1 MEKRLRERVLSVGKT
16 TQRIRWRAVGPLG
29 VLIGLLLCSLCA
41 LATSYVYD
49 AGGRL
54 VAVSNDTGGSARY
67 TYDNIGN
74 LVAVDS
80 IAGQLTIFAF
90 SPGRGA
96 PGTPVT
102 IKGQGFST
110 TASQNAV
117 QFNGVAATV
126 STASSTELTVVVPSG
141 ATTGPIAITVG
152 SATAS
157 SAMNFVVDP
166 AAMAPAIDTVS
177 PTLLAIG
184 ESVTTTGKGFLPAQ
198 GQTSTLLNAR
208 AVSPTTL
215 SNTTIVFPA
224 PANVGSGKVTVTTP
238 YGSATSAQDVV
249 VVPPLIDKTQIE
261 SIKRLTIGAAPQPLS
276 VTASGNS
283 LAVLYDLTAGDYPSL
298 QFSGLGAVSVSY
310 SVYGPTNAKLASGSV
325 DVKDPSVHLPRTA
338 VSGTY
343 MLLLQPSQAPA
354 TWQLAVEK
362 AVLLG
367 VDGAVLTQSLT
378 GTAQSK
384 RFVFNAAKGQ
394 NLGLGLSDIV
404 ASTFITLQVIDSIG
418 SGVVERY
425 CYVSNHGC
433 QVNLSNLQGGTYT
446 VVVAPLLDGD
456 QTMQFKATLSTD
468 LVGNLPFNT
477 AKAMSLTRRGQN
489 ARLSFSGKAGQQGL
503 ALQFSGQNTAPANGT
518 VYYSVYAPDGS
529 QLDSIGVSGSGG
541 RLNLSRLPA
550 DGVYTVFV
558 DPYYGETANVTL
570 LFSSPITDT
579 MPINGTPGSYATSL
593 SGQNVSLN
601 FTATA
606 GQNLGFAL
614 SDIVAP
620 NATSPIY
627 LQVRDSSGTVVASQN
642 CYASN
647 HGCQVNLSSLAGGTY
662 SAIVSPPSDGDCKM
676 QFTSTLSADLNDSL
690 SLNTAKAMS
699 LTRRGQNARLSFS
712 GKAGQQGLAL
722 QVSGQST
729 APASANVYYTVY
741 APDGSQLNS
750 MVVTGSGALNLSQLP
765 ADGTYTVFVDPYYG
779 ETASA
784 TVLLSAPITD
794 TAQVDGTPGSYA
806 TTMPGQNVYLSFTA
820 TAGQNLG
827 LALSDIVTPNATSP
841 IDLKVSDPAGN
852 GVAYQSCYASN
863 HGCQVNLSNLA
874 GGKYTVVMSP
884 PSDGDQTMQFT
895 STLSADIADI
905 MPLNTAKAISLT
917 RHGQNARLSFSGKAG
932 QQGLALQVSGQSTAP
947 ASASVYYTVYAP
959 DGSQVSSIVVYGA
972 GTLNLSKLPA
982 DGTYTVFV
990 DPHYGETANA
1000 TLLLSAPITDT
1011 TPVDG
1016 TSSSYATSVTGQN
1029 VSLSFTAMAGQ
1040 SLGLALS
1047 DIVTPNTNSPIYLLV
1062 RDPNGTPVSYQY
1074 CYASYHGCQVNLS
1087 NLAGGTYTVVM
1098 SPPSDG
1104 DQTMQFTSTLSS
1116 DLVDSLPLNTA
1127 KAISLTRH
1135 GQNARLSFSGKAGQQ
1150 GLALSV
1156 SGQSTVPANAYVYYT
1171 VYAPNGALLNSVQIT
1186 GSGVL
1191 SLSKLPVD
1199 GTYTVFVDPYYGE
1212 TADATVLLSAPINGT
1227 MPVDGTPGSYA
1238 ATVPGQNV
1246 YLSFT
1251 ATAGQNLG
1259 FALSDIVTP
1268 NATSRIYLQVSDPS
1282 GIAVAFQSCYASIN
1296 GCQVNL
1302 ANLVGGTYT
1311 VVMSPPSDG
1320 NQTMQFTATLS
1331 ADLADN
1337 LPLNTAK
1344 AMSLT
1349 RRGQNARLSFSGK
1362 AGQQGLALQVSG
1374 QTTVP
1379 ASANVY
1385 YTVYAPDGS
1394 QVSGMAVGGG
1404 SGALSLSQLPADGT
1418 YTVFV
1423 DPHYGE
1429 LANATVLLSAP
1440 INGTMPVDGTP
1451 GSYATTVPGQNVYLS
1466 FTATAGQ
1473 YLGFTLSDIVTPNA
1487 TSPIN
1492 LQVIDSTG
1500 NAVAYASC
1508 YAYYRGCQVNL
1519 SNLVGGKYTVA
1530 LSPPSDGD
1538 QTMQFTARL
1547 SIDLADSL
1555 ALNTPK
1561 SMSLTRHG
1569 QNARLNFTATAGQNL
1584 GLALSDI
1591 VTPNATSLSLQVFD
1605 SIGTVVTNQSCY
1617 LVNNGCQ
1624 VNLSNLA
1631 GGTYAVV
1638 VSPPSDG
1645 DQTMQFTATLSAD
1658 LADILA
1664 LNTPKSMSLTR
1675 RGQNASL
1682 SFSGMADQ
1690 QGLELHVWGQSMLPV
1705 NSNSSVY
1712 YTVYAPD
1719 GSLLGSIGVT
1729 KSGVLGLSALPATGV
1744 YTVFVDPQYGET
1756 VNATVALSS
1765 RISDITP
1772 IDGTSGSY
1780 TTSMPGQ
1787 NVYLSFNANAGQ
1799 NLGLGLSDIVTPNA
1813 TSYIL
1818 LKVSDP
1824 NGNVVAVQTCFAVD
1838 NGCQVNLSNLAG
1850 GTYTVVMSPP
1860 SDGDQTMQFTAT
1872 LSTDLIDSLTLNTP
1886 KSVSLTR
1893 HGQNARLSFSATA
1906 GQQDLR
1912 LTVSGQSTMPAG
1924 RNVYYKI
1931 YAPDGSQV
1939 TGASVNAG
1947 AMLDLSGLPVTGTY
1961 TLLVDPIEGETI
1973 NATVSL
1979 SSPIKG
1985 ATSVGAAPGSY
1996 TTTVPGQSIY
2006 LSFTATAG
2014 QNLGLA
2020 LSDIVT
2026 PNSTSQMYLSVWDSA
2041 GNRVDDPS
2049 SSSSCYAVNNGCQS
2063 NLANLAGGT
2072 YTVIVSPPSDGD
2084 QTMKFTATLS
2094 TDLVDR
2100 LTLGAP
2106 KALSLTRRGQ
2116 NARLSFN
2123 GTVGQAL
2130 ALRVSGQSTAPV
2142 NGYVHYTVYAP
2153 DGSQFGDMWADTDG
2167 IVKLSKLPATG
2178 TYTVFVDPYF
2188 GETANATVLLSSV
2201 ITGTASVDGTSGSY
2215 STTVSGQSVYLNFN
2229 ASAGQNLG
2237 FALSDIVT
2245 SNSTSNMSLQVFD
2258 PDGQILT
2265 AQSCFAVNNG
2275 CQVNLP
2281 NLKAGTYAVAVSPP
2295 SDGDQTMKF
2304 TSTLSTDLADSL
2316 TLGTA
2321 KSVSLT
2327 RRGQNA
2333 RLSFNGTAGQQS
2345 LVLNVSGQ
2353 STVPAARGVYY
2364 TVYAPDGSQLNSA
2377 SITASG
2383 SVNLPK
2389 LPATGTYMVFVDPGY
2404 GETASASLL
2413 LSSSSAITG
2422 TVPVDGTSGNYTTTM
2437 SGQKVALSFTAT
2449 AGQNLGFALSDIATP
2464 NTTSNL
2470 SLQIADSAGNVVG
2483 SQTCAA
2489 ANNGCQVNLSS
2500 LKAGTYS
2507 AVVSPPTNGNQTM
2520 KFTATLSNDLAD
2532 SLTLGTAKAVSL
2544 TRRGQNARLSF
2555 SGTAGQQGL
2564 TLQVSGQS
2572 TVPTARGVYY
2582 TVYAP
2587 DGSQLNSASIT
2598 ASGSVNLSKLPT
2610 TGTYM
2615 VFVDPGYG
2623 ETASA
2628 SLLLSSAS
2636 AITGTVPVNG
2646 TPGSYATTAPGQKV
2660 ALSFTA
2666 TAGQNLGFAL
2676 SDIVTSNTTSTI
2688 ALQITDSAGN
2698 AVGSQTCAAANNGCQ
2713 VNLSNLKAS
2722 TYSVV
2727 VSPPSAGDQTMK
2739 FTATLST
2746 DLADSLVPGTAKAV
2760 SLTRRGQ
2767 NIRLS
2772 FSGTAGQQ
2780 GLALR
2785 VSGQSTVPA
2794 SRTVDYTVYA
2804 PDGSQLNT
2812 QSVATS
2818 GTLNLSKLPATGT
2831 YTVFVDPHYGETASA
2846 SVLLASAITGTVVVN
2861 GTPGSSA
2868 TTVPGQKV
2876 YLSFTATA
2884 GQNLGFAL
2892 SDVVTSNTT
2901 STMSLQIADPTGNA
2915 VSSQTCAA
2923 ANNGCQVNLSN
2934 LKAGTYSVVLSPPPD
2949 GDQTMKF
2956 TSTLSTDLTD
2966 RLVLGTAKAVSLTRR
2981 GQNTRLSFSG
2991 TAGQQGLVLRVSAQT
3006 TVPASRAVDYTV
3018 YAPDGSLL
3026 NTVSVSASG
3035 SLTLSKLPTTGT
3047 YTVFVDPHYGET
3059 VSSQLL
3065 VGTSSRSQAKDISHA
3080 NP

>member
-74 LVAVDS
+74 LVAVDN
-80 IAGQLTIFAF
+80 IAGQLAIFAF

-102 IKGQGFST
+102 IKGQGFSA

-157 SAMNFVVDP
+157 SAVNFIVDA
-166 AAMAPAIDTVS
+166 AAMAPTIDTVS

-184 ESVTTTGKGFLPAQ
+184 ESVTTTGKALLPVQ

-215 SNTTIVFPA
+215 SNTTIVFPV

-249 VVPPLIDKTQIE
+249 VVPAGIDKTQIE
-261 SIKRLTIGAAPQPLS
+261 SIKRLTLGAAPQTLS

-404 ASTFITLQVIDSIG
+404 ASTFVTLQVIDSIG

-503 ALQFSGQNTAPANGT
+503 ALQVSGQNTVPTNAN
-518 VYYSVYAPDGS
+518 VYYTVYAPDGS
-529 QLDSIGVSGSGG
+529 LLNITTMTGSGSGA
-541 RLNLSRLPA
+541 LNLSKLPA

-558 DPYYGETANVTL
+558 DPYYGETANATL
-570 LFSSPITDT
+570 LLSSPITDT
-579 MPINGTPGSYATSL
+579 TSIDGTPGSYATAVP
-593 SGQNVSLN
+593 GQNVSMS

-606 GQNLGFAL
+606 WQNLGFAL
-614 SDIVAP
+614 SDIVTP
-620 NATSPIY
+620 NATSY
-627 LQVRDSSGTVVASQN
+627 LSLQVRDPNGTPVASQY

-647 HGCQVNLSSLAGGTY
+647 HGCQLNLSNLAGGTY
-662 SAIVSPPSDGDCKM
+662 TVLVSPPSDGDQTM
-676 QFTSTLSADLNDSL
+676 QFTATLSADLADSL
-690 SLNTAKAMS
+690 PLNTAKAMS

-750 MVVTGSGALNLSQLP
+750 MVVAGSGALNLSQLP

-794 TAQVDGTPGSYA
+794 TVQVDGTPGSYA

-841 IDLKVSDPAGN
+841 INLKVSDPAGN

-874 GGKYTVVMSP
+874 SGTYTVVMSP

-895 STLSADIADI
+895 STLSADLADSL
-905 MPLNTAKAISLT
+905 PLNTAKAISLT

-959 DGSQVSSIVVYGA
+959 EGSQVSSIVVYGA
-972 GTLNLSKLPA
+972 DTLNLPKLPA
-982 DGTYTVFV
+982 DGIYTVFV

-1011 TPVDG
+1011 MPVDG
-1016 TSSSYATSVTGQN
+1016 TPSSYATTVTGQN
-1029 VSLSFTAMAGQ
+1029 VSLSFTAMTGQ

-1047 DIVTPNTNSPIYLLV
+1047 DIVTPNTTSPIYLLV

-1087 NLAGGTYTVVM
+1087 NVAGGTYTVVM
-1098 SPPSDG
+1098 SPPSGG

-1135 GQNARLSFSGKAGQQ
+1135 GQNARLSFSGTAGQQ
-1150 GLALSV
+1150 GLVLQV
-1156 SGQSTVPANAYVYYT
+1156 SGQSTAPANATVYYT
-1171 VYAPNGALLNSVQIT
+1171 VYAPDGSQLSSMAVSGNTGAM
-1186 GSGVL
+1186 GL
-1191 SLSKLPVD
+1191 SRLPAD
-1199 GTYTVFVDPYYGE
+1199 GKYTVFVDPYYGE
-1212 TADATVLLSAPINGT
+1212 TANATVALSSPITDTTPVDGTPGSYATTVPGQNVSLSFTATAGQNLGFALSDIVTPNTTSSIYLQVSGPNGNAVASQYCYASNHGCQVNLSNLAAGTYTVVMSPPSDGDQTMQFTSTLSADLTDSLSLNTAKAMSLTRRGQNARLSFSGTAGQQGLALQVSGQTTAPAGAKVYYTVYAPDGSQLSSMLVTGSGSGTLNLSKLPADGTYMVFVDPYYGETTNATVLLSAPINGT
-1227 MPVDGTPGSYA
+1227 TPIDGTPGSYA
-1238 ATVPGQNV
+1238 TTVPGQNV

-1268 NATSRIYLQVSDPS
+1268 NATSPIYLQVRDPS
-1282 GIAVAFQSCYASIN
+1282 GNTVASQYCYAS
-1296 GCQVNL
+1296 
-1302 ANLVGGTYT
+1302 
-1311 VVMSPPSDG
+1311 S
-1320 NQTMQFTATLS
+1320 
-1331 ADLADN
+1331 
-1337 LPLNTAK
+1337 
-1344 AMSLT
+1344 
-1349 RRGQNARLSFSGK
+1349 
-1362 AGQQGLALQVSG
+1362 
-1374 QTTVP
+1374 
-1379 ASANVY
+1379 
-1385 YTVYAPDGS
+1385 
-1394 QVSGMAVGGG
+1394 
-1404 SGALSLSQLPADGT
+1404 
-1418 YTVFV
+1418 
-1423 DPHYGE
+1423 
-1429 LANATVLLSAP
+1429 
-1440 INGTMPVDGTP
+1440 
-1451 GSYATTVPGQNVYLS
+1451 
-1466 FTATAGQ
+1466 
-1473 YLGFTLSDIVTPNA
+1473 
-1487 TSPIN
+1487 
-1492 LQVIDSTG
+1492 
-1500 NAVAYASC
+1500 
-1508 YAYYRGCQVNL
+1508 
-1519 SNLVGGKYTVA
+1519 
-1530 LSPPSDGD
+1530 
-1538 QTMQFTARL
+1538 
-1547 SIDLADSL
+1547 
-1555 ALNTPK
+1555 
-1561 SMSLTRHG
+1561 
-1569 QNARLNFTATAGQNL
+1569 
-1584 GLALSDI
+1584 
-1591 VTPNATSLSLQVFD
+1591 
-1605 SIGTVVTNQSCY
+1605 
-1617 LVNNGCQ
+1617 
-1624 VNLSNLA
+1624 
-1631 GGTYAVV
+1631 
-1638 VSPPSDG
+1638 
-1645 DQTMQFTATLSAD
+1645 
-1658 LADILA
+1658 
-1664 LNTPKSMSLTR
+1664 
-1675 RGQNASL
+1675 
-1682 SFSGMADQ
+1682 
-1690 QGLELHVWGQSMLPV
+1690 
-1705 NSNSSVY
+1705 
-1712 YTVYAPD
+1712 
-1719 GSLLGSIGVT
+1719 
-1729 KSGVLGLSALPATGV
+1729 
-1744 YTVFVDPQYGET
+1744 
-1756 VNATVALSS
+1756 
-1765 RISDITP
+1765 
-1772 IDGTSGSY
+1772 
-1780 TTSMPGQ
+1780 
-1787 NVYLSFNANAGQ
+1787 
-1799 NLGLGLSDIVTPNA
+1799 
-1813 TSYIL
+1813 
-1818 LKVSDP
+1818 
-1824 NGNVVAVQTCFAVD
+1824 

-1860 SDGDQTMQFTAT
+1860 SDGDQTMRFTSTLSVDLADILPLNKAKALSLARRGQNARLNFSGKAGQLGMALQVSGQSTAPANAYVYYTVYAPDGSQLNSTVVTDSRSVTLNLSKLPADGTYTVFVDPYYGETASATILLSSPITDTASIDGASGSYATSVPGQNVYLNFTAMAGQSLGLGLSSIVTPNTTSNMSMRVFDSAGKAVADNQYCYAQNDGCQVNLPNLVGGTYTVVVVPPSDGDQTMRFTST
-1872 LSTDLIDSLTLNTP
+1872 LSTDLNGTLTQGTA
-1886 KSVSLTR
+1886 KAVSLTR
-1893 HGQNARLSFSATA
+1893 RGQNARLSFKGTA
-1906 GQQDLR
+1906 GQA
-1912 LTVSGQSTMPAG
+1912 LTLSASGQSTVPANG
-1924 RNVYYKI
+1924 VVGYTV
-1931 YAPDGSQV
+1931 YAPDGSQLYGTWV
-1939 TGASVNAG
+1939 SADTALN
-1947 AMLDLSGLPVTGTY
+1947 LPNLPADGTY
-1961 TLLVDPIEGETI
+1961 TVFVDPSYGETI
-1973 NATVSL
+1973 NATVLL
-1979 SSPIKG
+1979 SQAITGTMPVDGSQ
-1985 ATSVGAAPGSY
+1985 GSY
-1996 TTTVPGQSIY
+1996 ATAIAGRNVY
-2006 LSFTATAG
+2006 LSFTASAG
-2014 QNLGLA
+2014 QNLGLG

-2026 PNSTSQMYLSVWDSA
+2026 PNAKSQISLQVFDPA
-2041 GNRVDDPS
+2041 GNALTSMP
-2049 SSSSCYAVNNGCQS
+2049 CYAANHGCDVNLS
-2063 NLANLAGGT
+2063 NLVGGA
-2072 YTVIVSPPSDGD
+2072 YTVVVSPPSDGD

-2094 TDLVDR
+2094 ADLAGS
-2100 LTLGAP
+2100 LTLGKVNAM
-2106 KALSLTRRGQ
+2106 SLTRPGQ
-2116 NARLSFN
+2116 NARLSFTGVAGQMLEMQVSRQSTVPAN
-2123 GTVGQAL
+2123 GTV
-2130 ALRVSGQSTAPV
+2130 
-2142 NGYVHYTVYAP
+2142 YYTVYAP
-2153 DGSQFGDMWADTDG
+2153 DGSQ
-2167 IVKLSKLPATG
+2167 LSSTVFDDSDETG
-2178 TYTVFVDPYF
+2178 TWSMPSLPSDGTYMIFVDPF
-2188 GETANATVLLSSV
+2188 HGATANANVSLSSP
-2201 ITGTASVDGTSGSY
+2201 INGTAPVDGASGSY
-2215 STTVSGQSVYLNFN
+2215 ATTMPGQNVYLSFN
-2229 ASAGQNLG
+2229 ATAGQNLG
-2237 FALSDIVT
+2237 MALSDIVT
-2245 SNSTSNMSLQVFD
+2245 PNSTSPMYLSIND
-2258 PDGQILT
+2258 PNG
-2265 AQSCFAVNNG
+2265 AFVVYQSCLAANNG
-2275 CQVNLP
+2275 CQLNLT
-2281 NLKAGTYAVAVSPP
+2281 NLLGGTYTAVIYPP

-2304 TSTLSTDLADSL
+2304 AATLSTDLTDSL

-2383 SVNLPK
+2383 SVNLSK
-2389 LPATGTYMVFVDPGY
+2389 LPTTGTYMVFVDPGY
-2404 GETASASLL
+2404 GETASASVL

-2422 TVPVDGTSGNYTTTM
+2422 TVPVDGTPGSYTTTM
-2437 SGQKVALSFTAT
+2437 SGQKVALNFTAT
-2449 AGQNLGFALSDIATP
+2449 AGQNLGFALSDIVTP

-2489 ANNGCQVNLSS
+2489 ANNGCQINLSS

-2520 KFTATLSNDLAD
+2520 KFTATLSSDLTG
-2532 SLTLGTAKAVSL
+2532 SLTLGTAKSVSL

-2572 TVPTARGVYY
+2572 TVPTTRGVYY

-2598 ASGSVNLSKLPT
+2598 ASGTVNLSKLPT

-2646 TPGSYATTAPGQKV
+2646 MPGSYATTAPGQKV

-2676 SDIVTSNTTSTI
+2676 SDIVTSNTTSNI
-2688 ALQITDSAGN
+2688 SLQITDSAGN

-2739 FTATLST
+2739 FTATLSS
-2746 DLADSLVPGTAKAV
+2746 DLTDSLVPGTAKAV

-2846 SVLLASAITGTVVVN
+2846 SVLLASAITGTVAVN

-2868 TTVPGQKV
+2868 TTV
-2876 YLSFTATA
+2876 
-2884 GQNLGFAL
+2884 
-2892 SDVVTSNTT
+2892 
-2901 STMSLQIADPTGNA
+2901 
-2915 VSSQTCAA
+2915 
-2923 ANNGCQVNLSN
+2923 
-2934 LKAGTYSVVLSPPPD
+2934 
-2949 GDQTMKF
+2949 
-2956 TSTLSTDLTD
+2956 
-2966 RLVLGTAKAVSLTRR
+2966 
-2981 GQNTRLSFSG
+2981 
-2991 TAGQQGLVLRVSAQT
+2991 
-3006 TVPASRAVDYTV
+3006 
-3018 YAPDGSLL
+3018 
-3026 NTVSVSASG
+3026 
-3035 SLTLSKLPTTGT
+3035 
-3047 YTVFVDPHYGET
+3047 
-3059 VSSQLL
+3059 
-3065 VGTSSRSQAKDISHA
+3065 
-3080 NP
+3080 

>member
-1 MEKRLRERVLSVGKT
+1 MGHRGNVAMEKRLRERVLSVGKT

-74 LVAVDS
+74 LVAVDR
-80 IAGQLTIFAF
+80 IAGQLAIFAF

-102 IKGQGFST
+102 IKGQGFSA

-157 SAMNFVVDP
+157 TAMNFVVDA
-166 AAMAPAIDTVS
+166 AAMAPTIDTVA

-224 PANVGSGKVTVTTP
+224 PANVGSGKVAITTP

-249 VVPPLIDKTQIE
+249 VVPAGIDKTQIE
-261 SIKRLTIGAAPQPLS
+261 SIKRLTIGAAPQAMS
-276 VTASGNS
+276 VTTAGNS

-310 SVYGPTNAKLASGSV
+310 SVYDPTNTKQVFSGSV
-325 DVKDPSVHLPRTA
+325 SVASTASVHLPR
-338 VSGTY
+338 VGISGTY
-343 MLLLQPSQAPA
+343 LVLLTPSQAPA
-354 TWQLAVEK
+354 TWQFAVEN
-362 AVLLG
+362 ATPLNVN
-367 VDGAVLTQSLT
+367 GAPLTQPII

-394 NLGLGLSDIV
+394 NLDLGLSEIV
-404 ASTFITLQVIDSIG
+404 TPNTKSGIYWQVFGSDGTLLASDH
-418 SGVVERY
+418 
-425 CYVSNHGC
+425 CYAYKQGC
-433 QVNLSNLQGGTYT
+433 EVNLSTLPNIAIATGTYT
-446 VVVAPLLDGD
+446 YTAVVSPPSDGD
-456 QTMQFKATLSTD
+456 QTMQFTATLSAD
-468 LVGNLPFNT
+468 L
-477 AKAMSLTRRGQN
+477 ADS
-489 ARLSFSGKAGQQGL
+489 
-503 ALQFSGQNTAPANGT
+503 AP
-518 VYYSVYAPDGS
+518 
-529 QLDSIGVSGSGG
+529 
-541 RLNLSRLPA
+541 
-550 DGVYTVFV
+550 V
-558 DPYYGETANVTL
+558 D
-570 LFSSPITDT
+570 
-579 MPINGTPGSYATSL
+579 GTPRSYATAEPGQYVYL
-593 SGQNVSLN
+593 S

-614 SDIVAP
+614 SDIVTP
-620 NATSPIY
+620 NATSYVY
-627 LQVRDSSGTVVASQN
+627 LQVSGPSYVGPQY
-642 CYASN
+642 CYASY
-647 HGCQVNLSSLAGGTY
+647 HGCQVNLSNLAAGTY
-662 SAIVSPPSDGDCKM
+662 TVVMSPPSDGDQTM
-676 QFTSTLSADLNDSL
+676 QFTATLSTDLADSL
-690 SLNTAKAMS
+690 PLNTAKAMS
-699 LTRRGQNARLSFS
+699 LTRRGQNARLSFN

-729 APASANVYYTVY
+729 APANADVYYTVY
-741 APDGSQLNS
+741 APDGSQVNS
-750 MVVTGSGALNLSQLP
+750 IVLTGSGGGTLNLSRLP
-765 ADGTYTVFVDPYYG
+765 VDGSYTVFVDPYYG
-779 ETASA
+779 ETANA
-784 TVLLSAPITD
+784 TVLLSTPITG
-794 TAQVDGTPGSYA
+794 TTPIDGTPGSYA
-806 TTMPGQNVYLSFTA
+806 TT
-820 TAGQNLG
+820 
-827 LALSDIVTPNATSP
+827 
-841 IDLKVSDPAGN
+841 
-852 GVAYQSCYASN
+852 
-863 HGCQVNLSNLA
+863 
-874 GGKYTVVMSP
+874 
-884 PSDGDQTMQFT
+884 
-895 STLSADIADI
+895 
-905 MPLNTAKAISLT
+905 
-917 RHGQNARLSFSGKAG
+917 
-932 QQGLALQVSGQSTAP
+932 
-947 ASASVYYTVYAP
+947 
-959 DGSQVSSIVVYGA
+959 
-972 GTLNLSKLPA
+972 
-982 DGTYTVFV
+982 
-990 DPHYGETANA
+990 E
-1000 TLLLSAPITDT
+1000 
-1011 TPVDG
+1011 
-1016 TSSSYATSVTGQN
+1016 
-1029 VSLSFTAMAGQ
+1029 
-1040 SLGLALS
+1040 
-1047 DIVTPNTNSPIYLLV
+1047 
-1062 RDPNGTPVSYQY
+1062 
-1074 CYASYHGCQVNLS
+1074 
-1087 NLAGGTYTVVM
+1087 
-1098 SPPSDG
+1098 
-1104 DQTMQFTSTLSS
+1104 
-1116 DLVDSLPLNTA
+1116 
-1127 KAISLTRH
+1127 
-1135 GQNARLSFSGKAGQQ
+1135 
-1150 GLALSV
+1150 
-1156 SGQSTVPANAYVYYT
+1156 
-1171 VYAPNGALLNSVQIT
+1171 
-1186 GSGVL
+1186 
-1191 SLSKLPVD
+1191 
-1199 GTYTVFVDPYYGE
+1199 
-1212 TADATVLLSAPINGT
+1212 
-1227 MPVDGTPGSYA
+1227 
-1238 ATVPGQNV
+1238 PGQNV

-1268 NATSRIYLQVSDPS
+1268 NAASPILLQVSDS
-1282 GIAVAFQSCYASIN
+1282 A
-1296 GCQVNL
+1296 
-1302 ANLVGGTYT
+1302 GTF
-1311 VVMSPPSDG
+1311 VV
-1320 NQTMQFTATLS
+1320 
-1331 ADLADN
+1331 
-1337 LPLNTAK
+1337 
-1344 AMSLT
+1344 
-1349 RRGQNARLSFSGK
+1349 
-1362 AGQQGLALQVSG
+1362 
-1374 QTTVP
+1374 
-1379 ASANVY
+1379 
-1385 YTVYAPDGS
+1385 
-1394 QVSGMAVGGG
+1394 
-1404 SGALSLSQLPADGT
+1404 
-1418 YTVFV
+1418 
-1423 DPHYGE
+1423 
-1429 LANATVLLSAP
+1429 
-1440 INGTMPVDGTP
+1440 
-1451 GSYATTVPGQNVYLS
+1451 
-1466 FTATAGQ
+1466 
-1473 YLGFTLSDIVTPNA
+1473 
-1487 TSPIN
+1487 
-1492 LQVIDSTG
+1492 
-1500 NAVAYASC
+1500 
-1508 YAYYRGCQVNL
+1508 
-1519 SNLVGGKYTVA
+1519 GKY
-1530 LSPPSDGD
+1530 
-1538 QTMQFTARL
+1538 
-1547 SIDLADSL
+1547 
-1555 ALNTPK
+1555 
-1561 SMSLTRHG
+1561 
-1569 QNARLNFTATAGQNL
+1569 
-1584 GLALSDI
+1584 
-1591 VTPNATSLSLQVFD
+1591 
-1605 SIGTVVTNQSCY
+1605 CY
-1617 LVNNGCQ
+1617 V
-1624 VNLSNLA
+1624 
-1631 GGTYAVV
+1631 
-1638 VSPPSDG
+1638 
-1645 DQTMQFTATLSAD
+1645 
-1658 LADILA
+1658 
-1664 LNTPKSMSLTR
+1664 
-1675 RGQNASL
+1675 
-1682 SFSGMADQ
+1682 
-1690 QGLELHVWGQSMLPV
+1690 
-1705 NSNSSVY
+1705 
-1712 YTVYAPD
+1712 
-1719 GSLLGSIGVT
+1719 
-1729 KSGVLGLSALPATGV
+1729 
-1744 YTVFVDPQYGET
+1744 
-1756 VNATVALSS
+1756 
-1765 RISDITP
+1765 
-1772 IDGTSGSY
+1772 
-1780 TTSMPGQ
+1780 
-1787 NVYLSFNANAGQ
+1787 
-1799 NLGLGLSDIVTPNA
+1799 
-1813 TSYIL
+1813 
-1818 LKVSDP
+1818 
-1824 NGNVVAVQTCFAVD
+1824 GN

-1872 LSTDLIDSLTLNTP
+1872 LSADLVDSLPLNTA
-1886 KSVSLTR
+1886 KTMSLTR
-1893 HGQNARLSFSATA
+1893 RGQNARLSFSGTA
-1906 GQQDLR
+1906 GQQGLA
-1912 LTVSGQSTMPAG
+1912 LSVSGQSTVPANG
-1924 RNVYYKI
+1924 HVDYTV

-1939 TGASVNAG
+1939 SSTVNNTVIST
-1947 AMLDLSGLPVTGTY
+1947 SGILNLPKLQMTGTY
-1961 TLLVDPIEGETI
+1961 TVFVDPASGETA
-1973 NATVSL
+1973 NTTVQL
-1979 SSPIKG
+1979 SSPMTGTMPVDGTTGIY
-1985 ATSVGAAPGSY
+1985 A
-1996 TTTVPGQSIY
+1996 TTVPGQNVY

-2014 QNLGLA
+2014 QSLGLG
-2020 LSDIVT
+2020 LSDIVM
-2026 PNSTSQMYLSVWDSA
+2026 PNAVTSMSLKVFDPA
-2041 GNRVDDPS
+2041 GNMLYSQP
-2049 SSSSCYAVNNGCQS
+2049 CYATDNGCQV
-2063 NLANLAGGT
+2063 NLSNLAGGT
-2072 YTVIVSPPSDGD
+2072 YTALVSPPWDGD
-2084 QTMKFTATLS
+2084 QTMQFKATLSTDLTDQLTPGTAKSVNITRRGQNARLSFNGTAGQPAVTLGISGQTTGPANSVVYYVVYGPDGSQLNSIALRTDGKLNLGTLPATGTYTVFVDPSYGETASATILLSSAITGTLPVDGTPGSYVTTVPGQKVYLSFNATAGQNLGFALSDIVTSSTTSDLDLNLFDPSGNSVDSQGCMAVKDGCALNLRSLVGGTYTVVVSPPLDGDRKMKFTATLS
-2094 TDLVDR
+2094 TDLTDS
-2100 LTLGAP
+2100 LTPGTA
-2106 KALSLTRRGQ
+2106 KAVSLTRRGQ

-2123 GTVGQAL
+2123 GKVGQTL
-2130 ALRVSGQSTAPV
+2130 ALRVSGETTVPV
-2142 NGYVHYTVYAP
+2142 GRDVHYIVYAP
-2153 DGSQFGDMWADTDG
+2153 DGSQVNDMWVSSTSGSGAMN
-2167 IVKLSKLPATG
+2167 LPTLPSDG
-2178 TYTVFVDPYF
+2178 TYMVFVDPFY

-2201 ITGTASVDGTSGSY
+2201 ITGTASVDGTPGSY
-2215 STTVSGQSVYLNFN
+2215 STTVPGQSVYLSFDVTSN
-2229 ASAGQNLG
+2229 GQNLG

-2245 SNSTSNMSLQVFD
+2245 PNSTSNLSLQVIDFV
-2258 PDGQILT
+2258 GNTMIS
-2265 AQSCFAVNNG
+2265 QSCFAANNG

-2281 NLKAGTYAVAVSPP
+2281 NLIGGTYSVVVSPP

-2304 TSTLSTDLADSL
+2304 TSTLSSDLADSL

-2449 AGQNLGFALSDIATP
+2449 AGQNLGFALSDIVTP

-2507 AVVSPPTNGNQTM
+2507 AVMSPPTNGNQTM
-2520 KFTATLSNDLAD
+2520 KFTATLSSDLAD

-2628 SLLLSSAS
+2628 SLLLSSAA

-2722 TYSVV
+2722 TYSAV

-2746 DLADSLVPGTAKAV
+2746 DLTDSLVPSTAKAV

-2767 NIRLS
+2767 NSRLS

-2991 TAGQQGLVLRVSAQT
+2991 TAGQQGLVLRVSAQ
-3006 TVPASRAVDYTV
+3006 S
-3018 YAPDGSLL
+3018 
-3026 NTVSVSASG
+3026 
-3035 SLTLSKLPTTGT
+3035 
-3047 YTVFVDPHYGET
+3047 
-3059 VSSQLL
+3059 
-3065 VGTSSRSQAKDISHA
+3065 
-3080 NP
+3080 

>member
-1 MEKRLRERVLSVGKT
+1 M
-16 TQRIRWRAVGPLG
+16 
-29 VLIGLLLCSLCA
+29 LIGLLLCSLCA

-74 LVAVDS
+74 LAAVDS
-80 IAGQLTIFAF
+80 IAGQLAIFAF

-102 IKGQGFST
+102 IKGQGFSA

-184 ESVTTTGKGFLPAQ
+184 ESVTTTGKALLPAQ

-249 VVPPLIDKTQIE
+249 VVPAGIDKTQIE

-276 VTASGNS
+276 VTTAGNS

-310 SVYGPTNAKLASGSV
+310 TVYGPTNAKLASGSV
-325 DVKDPSVHLPRTA
+325 SVASTASAHLPRAAT
-338 VSGTY
+338 SGTY
-343 MLLLQPSQAPA
+343 LVLLKPSQVPA

-362 AVLLG
+362 ATPLDVNG
-367 VDGAVLTQSLT
+367 TALTQPII

-384 RFVFNAAKGQ
+384 RFLFNAAKGQ

-404 ASTFITLQVIDSIG
+404 TPNARSYMSLQIFDTAAAFVDSQ
-418 SGVVERY
+418 Y
-425 CYVSNHGC
+425 CYASANGC
-433 QVNLSNLQGGTYT
+433 QVNLSNLAGGTYT
-446 VVVAPLLDGD
+446 VVVSPPYDGD
-456 QTMQFKATLSTD
+456 QTMQFTATLSVD
-468 LVGNLPFNT
+468 LV
-477 AKAMSLTRRGQN
+477 
-489 ARLSFSGKAGQQGL
+489 
-503 ALQFSGQNTAPANGT
+503 
-518 VYYSVYAPDGS
+518 
-529 QLDSIGVSGSGG
+529 
-541 RLNLSRLPA
+541 
-550 DGVYTVFV
+550 
-558 DPYYGETANVTL
+558 
-570 LFSSPITDT
+570 
-579 MPINGTPGSYATSL
+579 
-593 SGQNVSLN
+593 
-601 FTATA
+601 
-606 GQNLGFAL
+606 
-614 SDIVAP
+614 
-620 NATSPIY
+620 
-627 LQVRDSSGTVVASQN
+627 
-642 CYASN
+642 
-647 HGCQVNLSSLAGGTY
+647 
-662 SAIVSPPSDGDCKM
+662 
-676 QFTSTLSADLNDSL
+676 DSL
-690 SLNTAKAMS
+690 PLNTAKAMS
-699 LTRRGQNARLSFS
+699 LTRRGQNARLSFI

-722 QVSGQST
+722 SVSGQST
-729 APASANVYYTVY
+729 APANAYVYYTVY
-741 APDGSQLNS
+741 APDGAQVNS
-750 MVVTGSGALNLSQLP
+750 MWLRGGEGGTLNLSSLP
-765 ADGTYTVFVDPYYG
+765 ADGKYTLFVDPYYG
-779 ETASA
+779 ETANA
-784 TVLLSAPITD
+784 AVLLSTPISDSTP
-794 TAQVDGTPGSYA
+794 VDGTQGSYA
-806 TTMPGQNVYLSFTA
+806 TTEPGQNVYLSFTA

-827 LALSDIVTPNATSP
+827 FALSDIVTPNSMSSLYLLVRDSSGNA
-841 IDLKVSDPAGN
+841 LVS
-852 GVAYQSCYASN
+852 QSCSAPS

-874 GGKYTVVMSP
+874 VGTYTVVVSP
-884 PSDGDQTMQFT
+884 PSDGDKTMQFKA
-895 STLSADIADI
+895 TLSTDLADSLS
-905 MPLNTAKAISLT
+905 LNTAKAISLM
-917 RHGQNARLSFSGKAG
+917 RRGQNVRLSFSGKAG
-932 QQGLALQVSGQSTAP
+932 QQGLALNVSGQSTAP
-947 ASASVYYTVYAP
+947 ANAIVYYIIYAP
-959 DGSQVSSIVVYGA
+959 DGSQLSSMMVTGSGS
-972 GTLNLSKLPA
+972 GTLNLSSLPA

-990 DPHYGETANA
+990 DPSYGETINA
-1000 TLLLSAPITDT
+1000 TVFLSSPITST
-1011 TPVDG
+1011 MPIDG
-1016 TSSSYATSVTGQN
+1016 TPGSYATTGPGQK

-1040 SLGLALS
+1040 NLGFALS
-1047 DIVTPNTNSPIYLLV
+1047 DIVMPNETLPITLQV
-1062 RDPNGTPVSYQY
+1062 SDSAGTFVAASS
-1074 CYASYHGCQVNLS
+1074 CYVASNGCQVNLS
-1087 NLAGGTYTVVM
+1087 NLAGGTYNVVV
-1098 SPPSDG
+1098 SPPWDG
-1104 DQTMQFTSTLSS
+1104 DQTMQFKATLSA
-1116 DLVDSLPLNTA
+1116 DLADSLPLNTV
-1127 KAISLTRH
+1127 KAMSLTRR
-1135 GQNARLSFSGKAGQQ
+1135 GQNARLSFSGKTGQQ
-1150 GLALSV
+1150 GLVLQV
-1156 SGQSTVPANAYVYYT
+1156 SGQSTAPANANVYYT
-1171 VYAPNGALLNSVQIT
+1171 IYAPDGSQLNSMLV
-1186 GSGVL
+1186 GWSGGGTLNL
-1191 SLSKLPVD
+1191 SSLPAD
-1199 GTYTVFVDPYYGE
+1199 GTYTIFVDPYYGE
-1212 TADATVLLSAPINGT
+1212 TANATVLLSAPINGT
-1227 MPVDGTPGSYA
+1227 TPVDGTPGNYA
-1238 ATVPGQNV
+1238 TTVPGQNV

-1268 NATSRIYLQVSDPS
+1268 NAASPIYLQVSDS
-1282 GIAVAFQSCYASIN
+1282 AGTFVAGKYCYAANN

-1302 ANLVGGTYT
+1302 SNLAGGAYT
-1311 VVMSPPSDG
+1311 ALVSPPSDG
-1320 NQTMQFTATLS
+1320 DQTMQFKATLS
-1331 ADLADN
+1331 SDLTDS
-1337 LPLNTAK
+1337 LTLGTAK
-1344 AMSLT
+1344 VVGIT
-1349 RRGQNARLSFSGK
+1349 RRGQNARLSFSGT
-1362 AGQQGLALQVSG
+1362 AGQQGLALSVSG
-1374 QTTVP
+1374 QSTVP
-1379 ASANVY
+1379 ANGHVD

-1394 QVSGMAVGGG
+1394 QVSSTVNNTVIST
-1404 SGALSLSQLPADGT
+1404 SGILNLPKLQMTGT

-1423 DPHYGE
+1423 DPASGE
-1429 LANATVLLSAP
+1429 KANTTVQLSSP
-1440 INGTMPVDGTP
+1440 MTGTMPVDGTT
-1451 GSYATTVPGQNVYLS
+1451 GIYATTVPGQNVYLS

-1473 YLGFTLSDIVTPNA
+1473 S
-1487 TSPIN
+1487 
-1492 LQVIDSTG
+1492 
-1500 NAVAYASC
+1500 
-1508 YAYYRGCQVNL
+1508 
-1519 SNLVGGKYTVA
+1519 
-1530 LSPPSDGD
+1530 
-1538 QTMQFTARL
+1538 
-1547 SIDLADSL
+1547 
-1555 ALNTPK
+1555 
-1561 SMSLTRHG
+1561 
-1569 QNARLNFTATAGQNL
+1569 
-1584 GLALSDI
+1584 
-1591 VTPNATSLSLQVFD
+1591 
-1605 SIGTVVTNQSCY
+1605 
-1617 LVNNGCQ
+1617 
-1624 VNLSNLA
+1624 
-1631 GGTYAVV
+1631 
-1638 VSPPSDG
+1638 
-1645 DQTMQFTATLSAD
+1645 
-1658 LADILA
+1658 
-1664 LNTPKSMSLTR
+1664 
-1675 RGQNASL
+1675 
-1682 SFSGMADQ
+1682 
-1690 QGLELHVWGQSMLPV
+1690 
-1705 NSNSSVY
+1705 
-1712 YTVYAPD
+1712 
-1719 GSLLGSIGVT
+1719 
-1729 KSGVLGLSALPATGV
+1729 
-1744 YTVFVDPQYGET
+1744 
-1756 VNATVALSS
+1756 
-1765 RISDITP
+1765 
-1772 IDGTSGSY
+1772 
-1780 TTSMPGQ
+1780 
-1787 NVYLSFNANAGQ
+1787 
-1799 NLGLGLSDIVTPNA
+1799 LGLGLSDIVTPNA
-1813 TSYIL
+1813 VTSMS
-1818 LKVSDP
+1818 LKVFDP
-1824 NGNVVAVQTCFAVD
+1824 AGNMLYSQPCYATD

-1850 GTYTVVMSPP
+1850 GTYTALVSPP
-1860 SDGDQTMQFTAT
+1860 WDGDQTMQFKAT
-1872 LSTDLIDSLTLNTP
+1872 LSTGLTDQLTP
-1886 KSVSLTR
+1886 GTAKSVNITR
-1893 HGQNARLSFSATA
+1893 RGQNARLSFNGTA
-1906 GQQDLR
+1906 GQPAVTLGI
-1912 LTVSGQSTMPAG
+1912 SGQTTGPA
-1924 RNVYYKI
+1924 NSVVYYVV
-1931 YAPDGSQV
+1931 YGPDGSQLNSI
-1939 TGASVNAG
+1939 TLRTDGKLNLG
-1947 AMLDLSGLPVTGTY
+1947 TLPATGTY
-1961 TLLVDPIEGETI
+1961 TVFVDPSYGETAS
-1973 NATVSL
+1973 ATILL
-1979 SSPIKG
+1979 SSAITGTLPVDG
-1985 ATSVGAAPGSY
+1985 TPGSY
-1996 TTTVPGQSIY
+1996 VTTVPGQKVY
-2006 LSFTATAG
+2006 LSFNATAG
-2014 QNLGLA
+2014 QNLGFA

-2026 PNSTSQMYLSVWDSA
+2026 SSTTSDLDL
-2041 GNRVDDPS
+2041 NLFDPS
-2049 SSSSCYAVNNGCQS
+2049 GNSVDSQGCMAVKDGCAVNLRS
-2063 NLANLAGGT
+2063 LVGGT
-2072 YTVIVSPPSDGD
+2072 YTVVVSPPLDGD
-2084 QTMKFTATLS
+2084 RKMKFTATLS
-2094 TDLVDR
+2094 TDLTDS
-2100 LTLGAP
+2100 LTPGTA
-2106 KALSLTRRGQ
+2106 KAVSLTRRGQ

-2123 GTVGQAL
+2123 GKVGQTL
-2130 ALRVSGQSTAPV
+2130 ALRVSGETTVPV
-2142 NGYVHYTVYAP
+2142 GRDVHYIVYAP
-2153 DGSQFGDMWADTDG
+2153 DGSQVNDMWVSSTSGSGAMN
-2167 IVKLSKLPATG
+2167 LPTLPSDG
-2178 TYTVFVDPYF
+2178 TYMVFVDPFY

-2201 ITGTASVDGTSGSY
+2201 ITGTASVDGTPGSY
-2215 STTVSGQSVYLNFN
+2215 STTVPGQSVYLSFDVTSN
-2229 ASAGQNLG
+2229 GQSLG

-2245 SNSTSNMSLQVFD
+2245 PNSTSNLSLQVIDFV
-2258 PDGQILT
+2258 GNTMIS
-2265 AQSCFAVNNG
+2265 QSCFAANNG

-2281 NLKAGTYAVAVSPP
+2281 NLLGGTYSVVVSPP

-2304 TSTLSTDLADSL
+2304 AATLSSDLADSL

-2470 SLQIADSAGNVVG
+2470 SLQIADSVGNVVG

-2520 KFTATLSNDLAD
+2520 KFTATLSSDLAD

-2587 DGSQLNSASIT
+2587 DGSQLNSASVT

-2901 STMSLQIADPTGNA
+2901 SAMSLQIADPTGNA

-2991 TAGQQGLVLRVSAQT
+2991 TAGQQGLVLRVSAQS

-3035 SLTLSKLPTTGT
+3035 SLTLSKLSTTGT

-3065 VGTSSRSQAKDISHA
+3065 VGTSTRSHAKDISHA

>member
-1 MEKRLRERVLSVGKT
+1 MVGKT

-74 LVAVDS
+74 LVAVDR
-80 IAGQLTIFAF
+80 IAGQLAIFAF

-102 IKGQGFST
+102 IKGQGFSA

-198 GQTSTLLNAR
+198 GQTSMLLNAR

-276 VTASGNS
+276 VNASGNS
-283 LAVLYDLTAGDYPSL
+283 LAVLYDLSAGDYPSL

-325 DVKDPSVHLPRTA
+325 SVASTASAHLPRAAT
-338 VSGTY
+338 SGTY
-343 MLLLQPSQAPA
+343 LVLLKPSQAPA

-362 AVLLG
+362 ATPLNVNG
-367 VDGAVLTQSLT
+367 PALTQPIIA
-378 GTAQSK
+378 TAQSK
-384 RFVFNAAKGQ
+384 RFVFNAVKGQ
-394 NLGLGLSDIV
+394 NLGFGLSDIV
-404 ASTFITLQVIDSIG
+404 TPSTKSGMYLQVFG
-418 SGVVERY
+418 SRDTLVAFSY
-425 CYVSNHGC
+425 CYAYNQGC
-433 QVNLSNLQGGTYT
+433 EVNLSTLPDIATGTYT
-446 VVVAPLLDGD
+446 AVVSPPTDGD
-456 QTMQFKATLSTD
+456 QTMQFTATLSAD
-468 LVGNLPFNT
+468 LADSLT
-477 AKAMSLTRRGQN
+477 IDKAKSVSLTRRGQN
-489 ARLSFSGKAGQQGL
+489 ARLSFSGKAGQNGL
-503 ALQFSGQNTAPANGT
+503 ALSVSGQGQSTVPAGGTVYYTVYAPDGSQLNSMSVQAGWSGTLNLSKLPLDGVYTVFVDPFLGYTANVTVLLSSPITDTMLVDGKPGSYPITEPGQNVYLSFTATAGQSLGFALSDIVTPNTTSFLYLQVRDLNGT
-518 VYYSVYAPDGS
+518 VVASQYCYAYISHPYINGCQANLANLAGGTYTVVVLPPTDGDQTMQFTATLSVDLADSLPLNTAKSISLTRRGQNARLNFSGKAGQNGLVLSVSGQSTVPANANVDYSVYAPDGS
-529 QLDSIGVSGSGG
+529 QVNSTVVNGSGA
-541 RLNLSRLPA
+541 LNLPKLPA
-550 DGVYTVFV
+550 DGTYMIFV
-558 DPYYGETANVTL
+558 DPRYGETVNATL
-570 LFSSPITDT
+570 ALSAPISDT
-579 MPINGTPGSYATSL
+579 MPVDGTPGHYATTVP
-593 SGQNVSLN
+593 GQNVYLS
-601 FTATA
+601 FTTTA
-606 GQNLGFAL
+606 VQNLGFAL
-614 SDIVAP
+614 SDIVTP
-620 NATSPIY
+620 NTTLPIS
-627 LQVRDSSGTVVASQN
+627 LQVRDPSGNAVASQY

-647 HGCQVNLSSLAGGTY
+647 HGCQVNLSNLAGGTY
-662 SAIVSPPSDGDCKM
+662 SVVLSPLSGGDQTM
-676 QFTSTLSADLNDSL
+676 QFTATLSADLADSL
-690 SLNTAKAMS
+690 PLNTAKAMS

-712 GKAGQQGLAL
+712 GKAGQQGPVLRVSGQSTAPANGNVYYTVYAPDGSQVNSLVVTGSGSGTLNLSKLPADGTYTVFVDPSYGETANATVLLSAPITGITPVDGTPDSYATTAPGQNVYLSFTATAGQNLGLALSDIVTPNATSYLSLQVRDPNGNAVAYQYCYASTHGCQVNLSNLAGGTYTVVVSPPSDGDQTMQFTTTLSADLADSLPLNTAKAMSLTRRGQNARLSFNGTAGQQGLAL

-729 APASANVYYTVY
+729 APANANVYYTVY
-741 APDGSQLNS
+741 APDGSQVNS
-750 MVVTGSGALNLSQLP
+750 TLVTGSGSGTLNLSKLP
-765 ADGTYTVFVDPYYG
+765 ADGTYMVFVDPYYG
-779 ETASA
+779 ETANA
-784 TVLLSAPITD
+784 TVLLSAPINGT
-794 TAQVDGTPGSYA
+794 TPVDGTPGSYA
-806 TTMPGQNVYLSFTA
+806 TTVPGQNVYLSFTA

-841 IDLKVSDPAGN
+841 LYLQVLDSSGVSVD
-852 GVAYQSCYASN
+852 YQYCYASRN
-863 HGCQVNLSNLA
+863 GCQLNLPNLA
-874 GGKYTVVMSP
+874 GGTYTVVLSP
-884 PSDGDQTMQFT
+884 PSDGTQTMQFT
-895 STLSADIADI
+895 ATLSADLTDSL
-905 MPLNTAKAISLT
+905 PFNTAKAMSLK
-917 RHGQNARLSFSGKAG
+917 RRGQNARLSFSGTEG
-932 QQGLALQVSGQSTAP
+932 QQGLVLQVSGQSTLP
-947 ASASVYYTVYAP
+947 ANADVYYTVYDP
-959 DGSQVSSIVVYGA
+959 YGSQV
-972 GTLNLSKLPA
+972 
-982 DGTYTVFV
+982 
-990 DPHYGETANA
+990 
-1000 TLLLSAPITDT
+1000 
-1011 TPVDG
+1011 
-1016 TSSSYATSVTGQN
+1016 
-1029 VSLSFTAMAGQ
+1029 
-1040 SLGLALS
+1040 
-1047 DIVTPNTNSPIYLLV
+1047 NSMLV
-1062 RDPNGTPVSYQY
+1062 
-1074 CYASYHGCQVNLS
+1074 
-1087 NLAGGTYTVVM
+1087 
-1098 SPPSDG
+1098 
-1104 DQTMQFTSTLSS
+1104 
-1116 DLVDSLPLNTA
+1116 
-1127 KAISLTRH
+1127 
-1135 GQNARLSFSGKAGQQ
+1135 
-1150 GLALSV
+1150 
-1156 SGQSTVPANAYVYYT
+1156 
-1171 VYAPNGALLNSVQIT
+1171 T
-1186 GSGVL
+1186 GSGGGTMNL
-1191 SLSKLPVD
+1191 STLATT

-1212 TADATVLLSAPINGT
+1212 TASATVLLSSPITGIA
-1227 MPVDGTPGSYA
+1227 PVDGTPGSYA
-1238 ATVPGQNV
+1238 TTVPGQNV

-1268 NATSRIYLQVSDPS
+1268 NSTSYLYLQVRDPS
-1282 GIAVAFQSCYASIN
+1282 GNIVSSQCYAS
-1296 GCQVNL
+1296 
-1302 ANLVGGTYT
+1302 
-1311 VVMSPPSDG
+1311 
-1320 NQTMQFTATLS
+1320 
-1331 ADLADN
+1331 
-1337 LPLNTAK
+1337 
-1344 AMSLT
+1344 
-1349 RRGQNARLSFSGK
+1349 
-1362 AGQQGLALQVSG
+1362 
-1374 QTTVP
+1374 
-1379 ASANVY
+1379 
-1385 YTVYAPDGS
+1385 
-1394 QVSGMAVGGG
+1394 
-1404 SGALSLSQLPADGT
+1404 
-1418 YTVFV
+1418 
-1423 DPHYGE
+1423 H
-1429 LANATVLLSAP
+1429 
-1440 INGTMPVDGTP
+1440 
-1451 GSYATTVPGQNVYLS
+1451 
-1466 FTATAGQ
+1466 
-1473 YLGFTLSDIVTPNA
+1473 
-1487 TSPIN
+1487 
-1492 LQVIDSTG
+1492 
-1500 NAVAYASC
+1500 
-1508 YAYYRGCQVNL
+1508 
-1519 SNLVGGKYTVA
+1519 
-1530 LSPPSDGD
+1530 
-1538 QTMQFTARL
+1538 
-1547 SIDLADSL
+1547 
-1555 ALNTPK
+1555 
-1561 SMSLTRHG
+1561 
-1569 QNARLNFTATAGQNL
+1569 
-1584 GLALSDI
+1584 
-1591 VTPNATSLSLQVFD
+1591 
-1605 SIGTVVTNQSCY
+1605 
-1617 LVNNGCQ
+1617 NGCQ

-1631 GGTYAVV
+1631 DGTYTVA

-1658 LADILA
+1658 M
-1664 LNTPKSMSLTR
+1664 T
-1675 RGQNASL
+1675 
-1682 SFSGMADQ
+1682 
-1690 QGLELHVWGQSMLPV
+1690 
-1705 NSNSSVY
+1705 
-1712 YTVYAPD
+1712 
-1719 GSLLGSIGVT
+1719 
-1729 KSGVLGLSALPATGV
+1729 
-1744 YTVFVDPQYGET
+1744 
-1756 VNATVALSS
+1756 
-1765 RISDITP
+1765 
-1772 IDGTSGSY
+1772 
-1780 TTSMPGQ
+1780 
-1787 NVYLSFNANAGQ
+1787 
-1799 NLGLGLSDIVTPNA
+1799 
-1813 TSYIL
+1813 
-1818 LKVSDP
+1818 
-1824 NGNVVAVQTCFAVD
+1824 
-1838 NGCQVNLSNLAG
+1838 
-1850 GTYTVVMSPP
+1850 
-1860 SDGDQTMQFTAT
+1860 
-1872 LSTDLIDSLTLNTP
+1872 DSLQLN
-1886 KSVSLTR
+1886 K
-1893 HGQNARLSFSATA
+1893 A
-1906 GQQDLR
+1906 
-1912 LTVSGQSTMPAG
+1912 
-1924 RNVYYKI
+1924 K
-1931 YAPDGSQV
+1931 
-1939 TGASVNAG
+1939 
-1947 AMLDLSGLPVTGTY
+1947 AM
-1961 TLLVDPIEGETI
+1961 
-1973 NATVSL
+1973 
-1979 SSPIKG
+1979 
-1985 ATSVGAAPGSY
+1985 
-1996 TTTVPGQSIY
+1996 
-2006 LSFTATAG
+2006 
-2014 QNLGLA
+2014 
-2020 LSDIVT
+2020 
-2026 PNSTSQMYLSVWDSA
+2026 
-2041 GNRVDDPS
+2041 
-2049 SSSSCYAVNNGCQS
+2049 
-2063 NLANLAGGT
+2063 
-2072 YTVIVSPPSDGD
+2072 
-2084 QTMKFTATLS
+2084 
-2094 TDLVDR
+2094 
-2100 LTLGAP
+2100 
-2106 KALSLTRRGQ
+2106 SLTRRGQ

-2123 GTVGQAL
+2123 GTAGQQGL
-2130 ALRVSGQSTAPV
+2130 VLQVSGESTLPITGIV
-2142 NGYVHYTVYAP
+2142 GYTVYAP
-2153 DGSQFGDMWADTDG
+2153 DGSQVNSTSFYEGG
-2167 IVKLSKLPATG
+2167 RLKLSKLPTTG
-2178 TYTVFVDPYF
+2178 TYTVFVDPYY
-2188 GETANATVLLSSV
+2188 GETANATVQLSSV
-2201 ITGTASVDGTSGSY
+2201 ITDTASVDSTPGSY
-2215 STTVSGQSVYLNFN
+2215 STTMPGQSVYLNFTVN
-2229 ASAGQNLG
+2229 SGQNLG
-2237 FALSDIVT
+2237 LALSDIVT
-2245 SNSTSNMSLQVFD
+2245 PNTTSNISLQVVD
-2258 PDGQILT
+2258 SVDNTLIS
-2265 AQSCFAVNNG
+2265 QSCFAANNG

-2281 NLKAGTYAVAVSPP
+2281 NIYGGTYTAVVSPP

-2304 TSTLSTDLADSL
+2304 AATLSSDLADSL

-2449 AGQNLGFALSDIATP
+2449 AGQNLGFALSDIVTP

-2470 SLQIADSAGNVVG
+2470 SLQIADSVGNVVG

-2520 KFTATLSNDLAD
+2520 KFTATLSSDLAD

-2572 TVPTARGVYY
+2572 TVPTTRGVYY

-2746 DLADSLVPGTAKAV
+2746 DLTDSLVPGTAKAV

-2846 SVLLASAITGTVVVN
+2846 SVLLASAITGTVAVN

-2901 STMSLQIADPTGNA
+2901 LTMSLQIADPTGNA

-2991 TAGQQGLVLRVSAQT
+2991 TAGQQGLTLRVSAQT

-3065 VGTSSRSQAKDISHA
+3065 VGTSTRSHAKDISHA